1 MLKSYRFNFT
11 ATCNGHV
18 DITARNEDE
27 AWELFEDYE
36 IDSHD
41 IDDGYEV
48 FRRDVDVEENYP
60 DEE

>member
-18 DITARNEDE
+18 DITAHDEDE
-27 AWELFEDYE
+27 AHE
-36 IDSHD
+36 IFQSYQIVTSD

-48 FRRDVDVEENYP
+48 DMQDVDIEENYP
-60 DEE
+60 E